1 MLAVGRRKE
10 AAFLNGIESL
20 TMPASGMLL
29 AGFVFTRSV
38 HRGARLS
45 AAARRA
51 VGPCPVH
58 SPTLRASSDG

>member
-29 AGFVFTRSV
+29 AGFVFTPERPSRRSTR
-38 HRGARLS
+38 RGS
-45 AAARRA
+45 ASCGRA
-51 VGPCPVH
+51 VPGSLSHAP
-58 SPTLRASSDG
+58 RI